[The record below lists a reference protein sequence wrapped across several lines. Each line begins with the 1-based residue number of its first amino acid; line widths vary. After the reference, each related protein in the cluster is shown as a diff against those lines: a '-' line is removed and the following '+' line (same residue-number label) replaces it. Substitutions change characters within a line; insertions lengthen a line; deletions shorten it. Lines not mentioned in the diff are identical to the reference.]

1 MHFSVDM
8 LAEKL
13 PDALN
18 IPRSAG
24 NGKLK
29 TLARLERCTCIQ
41 KTVVGFAQIL
51 NEHNSLS
58 RTCEFVIFR
67 IVE

>member
-24 NGKLK
+24 NGKMK
-29 TLARLERCTCIQ
+29 KAMARFELYI
-41 KTVVGFAQIL
+41 A
-51 NEHNSLS
+51 
-58 RTCEFVIFR
+58 RT
-67 IVE
+67 

>member
-29 TLARLERCTCIQ
+29 TLARFELYI
-41 KTVVGFAQIL
+41 A
-51 NEHNSLS
+51 
-58 RTCEFVIFR
+58 RT
-67 IVE
+67 

>member
-8 LAEKL
+8 LAEIL

-24 NGKLK
+24 NGKMK
-29 TLARLERCTCIQ
+29 TLARFKLYI
-41 KTVVGFAQIL
+41 A
-51 NEHNSLS
+51 
-58 RTCEFVIFR
+58 RT
-67 IVE
+67 